1 MAEAPLPDALPGKL
15 FALEWDRD
23 RHVFILHLQDDDFSS
38 FNLGGDIAAIQEH
51 FKRWSLKDVGYRAID
66 VAHEFGAAKA
76 SIEDGRVV
84 AVFKRAGERETKV
97 KFEEPQDGA
106 TTLPGLR
113 ANL

>member
-23 RHVFILHLQDDDFSS
+23 RHVFILHLQDGDFSS
-38 FNLGGDIAAIQEH
+38 FNLGGDIAALQGH
-51 FKRWSLKDVGYRAID
+51 FKRWDLKDVGYRAID
-66 VAHEFGAAKA
+66 MAYEFGAAKA

-84 AVFKRAGERETKV
+84 AIIPRGRERKAKV
-97 KFEEPQDGA
+97 TFEEPHDEA